1 MLQLL
6 TKKYFLFPQ
15 TWPPKISRDP
25 SYVYCPDTPARPGYN
40 RRQLVR
46 QTCTETLSLIRQ
58 ISADSGIE
66 ADCSVSLFNSPAI
79 LTSYG
84 ESESWVHLE
93 TTTEPLVRQPVRT
106 AVKTTSSAWR
116 CLMAGHSHQTI
127 RDIMRHSR
135 IQVGADMV
143 ELLTN
148 KNCVCFRTHWLQ
160 SADPTRLTFRCWG
173 RRRRRRTSS
182 SCSSTSQL
190 LWTTSAF

>member
-1 MLQLL
+1 M
-6 TKKYFLFPQ
+6 
-15 TWPPKISRDP
+15 
-25 SYVYCPDTPARPGYN
+25 G
-40 RRQLVR
+40 

-66 ADCSVSLFNSPAI
+66 ADFSVSLFNSPAI

-116 CLMAGHSHQTI
+116 CLMTGHSHQTI
-127 RDIMRHSR
+127 RNIMRHSR

-148 KNCVCFRTHWLQ
+148 C
-160 SADPTRLTFRCWG
+160 
-173 RRRRRRTSS
+173 
-182 SCSSTSQL
+182 L
-190 LWTTSAF
+190 LSIILSPPY

>member
-1 MLQLL
+1 M
-6 TKKYFLFPQ
+6 
-15 TWPPKISRDP
+15 
-25 SYVYCPDTPARPGYN
+25 
-40 RRQLVR
+40 R

-66 ADCSVSLFNSPAI
+66 ADCSVSLFNSPDI

-116 CLMAGHSHQTI
+116 CLMTGHSHQTI
-127 RDIMRHSR
+127 RNIMRHSG

-148 KNCVCFRTHWLQ
+148 KNCVCFRTHWLPLRIVYYL
-160 SADPTRLTFRCWG
+160 SPPYHSPADPTRLTFRCWG
-173 RRRRRRTSS
+173 RRTSS

>member
-1 MLQLL
+1 M
-6 TKKYFLFPQ
+6 
-15 TWPPKISRDP
+15 
-25 SYVYCPDTPARPGYN
+25 
-40 RRQLVR
+40 R

-106 AVKTTSSAWR
+106 VVKTTSSAWR

-135 IQVGADMV
+135 MFINLSTFVDNLGLFIYLHQFVYCY
-143 ELLTN
+143 LLI
-148 KNCVCFRTHWLQ
+148 
-160 SADPTRLTFRCWG
+160 
-173 RRRRRRTSS
+173 
-182 SCSSTSQL
+182 
-190 LWTTSAF
+190 

>member
-1 MLQLL
+1 M
-6 TKKYFLFPQ
+6 
-15 TWPPKISRDP
+15 
-25 SYVYCPDTPARPGYN
+25 
-40 RRQLVR
+40 R

-148 KNCVCFRTHWLQ
+148 KNCVCIRTHWLPLRIVYYL
-160 SADPTRLTFRCWG
+160 SFYHHHTRARQTRPDSHSGAGGGEGGG
-173 RRRRRRTSS
+173 REPVPHVHQPLNFGGQP
-182 SCSSTSQL
+182 CPFDFHQFGYL
-190 LWTTSAF
+190 LI